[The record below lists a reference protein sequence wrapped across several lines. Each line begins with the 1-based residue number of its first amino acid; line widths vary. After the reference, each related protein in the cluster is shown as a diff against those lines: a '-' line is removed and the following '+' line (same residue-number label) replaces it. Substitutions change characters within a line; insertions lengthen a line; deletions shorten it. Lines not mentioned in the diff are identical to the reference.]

1 MEKYYIKDPKNKIS
15 NGIGDVD
22 DIESMIDSVEIP
34 SNAKRNDSL
43 EENGFDPKLFNIKKQ
58 QSNDKIPQK

>member
-34 SNAKRNDSL
+34 SNA
-43 EENGFDPKLFNIKKQ
+43 
-58 QSNDKIPQK
+58 